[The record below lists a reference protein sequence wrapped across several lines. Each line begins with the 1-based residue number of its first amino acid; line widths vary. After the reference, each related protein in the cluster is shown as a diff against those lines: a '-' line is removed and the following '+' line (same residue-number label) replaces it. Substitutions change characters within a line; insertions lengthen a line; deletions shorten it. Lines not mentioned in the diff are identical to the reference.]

1 MGGADGASHGCRPD
15 SDPQVGN
22 GVSVAR
28 ERIGDASEVEPGQVR
43 VLRCAGGVEL
53 AVSNIDGAFY
63 AIDDVCT
70 HDGGTLGEG
79 RLRNGRVVCPRH
91 GAQFDAR
98 TGKVLSLPAV
108 RSVRSYAVSVE
119 DGALYVDCDEPI
131 EAPR

>member
-1 MGGADGASHGCRPD
+1 M
-15 SDPQVGN
+15 
-22 GVSVAR
+22 AR

-43 VLRCAGGVEL
+43 GLRCASGVEL
-53 AVSNIDGAFY
+53 AVSNIDGAYY

-70 HDGGTLGEG
+70 HDGGPLGEG

-108 RSVRSYAVSVE
+108 RSVRSYAVSVV
-119 DGALYVDCDEPI
+119 DGGLYVNCDEPI

>member
-1 MGGADGASHGCRPD
+1 MS
-15 SDPQVGN
+15 
-22 GVSVAR
+22 R
-28 ERIGDASEVEPGQVR
+28 ERIGEASEVTPGQVH
-43 VLRCAGGVEL
+43 VMRCAGGLEL
-53 AVSNIDGAFY
+53 AVSNIDGSFF

-70 HDGGTLGEG
+70 HDGGALGDG

-108 RSVRSYAVSVE
+108 KSVRAYSVHVTE
-119 DGALYVDCDEPI
+119 DGALFVDCDAPL